1 MSKSGPEA
9 AVQRKHGGP
18 SLVPASVQRSPAYRW
33 VVLTMCWAA
42 FTMTSVDRSTWGPA
56 SASVSDSLA
65 VPIAAIGIFATC
77 YYIGYVASNAF
88 GGFLTDWLGGRMI
101 LSVTGLVA
109 GSFMIVFGTIESIT
123 AGLVVQGIVG
133 LFAGAD
139 YAGGLKLIATWFTP
153 AQRGFAMGVF
163 MTATSLGTVI
173 ANAVVPRLIEASGWR
188 ESYHVFGIV
197 TVVISVLCFVLLRD
211 RPHAQQQPMEPEKP
225 RASALPDLRPLLRNR
240 DLLLLA
246 VTGFGGLWGTYGFV
260 TWSNTLM
267 VKANGIDPVDAGTVL
282 VIFAGVAVV
291 AKPMVGW
298 VTDRLRLGQ
307 KLPII
312 VILVVFSG
320 TLLTFGSLSGLTQFM
335 VCAPLLGLGAYAYSP
350 LTAALTPALAGRD
363 LVGSAAGGVNA
374 VWQLG
379 SVVVPAVVGFVFH
392 ATGSFYA
399 AFIVLAIGPF
409 VGAATCCFIRSDRPS
424 KEGAGHPAPL
434 VAEHRATV

>member
-1 MSKSGPEA
+1 MT
-9 AVQRKHGGP
+9 VQHSSR
-18 SLVPASVQRSPAYRW
+18 YRW

-65 VPIAAIGIFATC
+65 VPVAAIGIFATC

-101 LSVTGLVA
+101 LSITGLVA
-109 GSFMIVFGTIESIT
+109 GSFMIVFGEIESIT
-123 AGLVVQGIVG
+123 AGLIVQGIVG

-139 YAGGLKLIATWFTP
+139 FAGGLKLIATWFSPT
-153 AQRGFAMGVF
+153 QRGFAMGVF

-173 ANAVVPRLIEASGWR
+173 ANAVVPRMISTSGWR
-188 ESYHVFGIV
+188 ESYHLFGIV
-197 TVVISVLCFVLLRD
+197 TVVISILCFILLRD
-211 RPHAQQQPMEPEKP
+211 RPPGHELERERTDRRPA
-225 RASALPDLRPLLRNR
+225 RTGSLPNLRPLLRNR
-240 DLLLLA
+240 DLLLLGI
-246 VTGFGGLWGTYGFV
+246 TGFGGLWGTYGFV

-282 VIFAGVAVV
+282 VIFAAVAVA

-298 VTDRLRLGQ
+298 ITDLLRLGQ
-307 KLPII
+307 RLPII
-312 VILVVFSG
+312 VILTVFGG
-320 TLLTFGSLSGLTQFM
+320 TLLVFGTFSSLTQFLW
-335 VCAPLLGLGAYAYSP
+335 CAPLLGLGAYAYSP
-350 LTAALTPALAGRD
+350 LTAALTPVLAGKG

-379 SVVVPAVVGFVFH
+379 SVAVPAVVGFVFQ

-409 VGAATCCFIRSDRPS
+409 IGAATCCFIRPDRPPRNTPRRT
-424 KEGAGHPAPL
+424 GTDPAVPTPTTGHTISA
-434 VAEHRATV
+434 

>member
-1 MSKSGPEA
+1 MSV
-9 AVQRKHGGP
+9 VQQ
-18 SLVPASVQRSPAYRW
+18 SSPYRW

-101 LSVTGLVA
+101 LSLTGLVA

-123 AGLVVQGIVG
+123 AGLIVQGIVG

-153 AQRGFAMGVF
+153 TQRGFAMGVF

-173 ANAVVPRLIEASGWR
+173 ANAVVPRLIEAASWR
-188 ESYHVFGIV
+188 ESYHVFGIA
-197 TVVISVLCFVLLRD
+197 TVVISVLCFFLLRD
-211 RPHAQQQPMEPEKP
+211 RPNGQEQQAEPQKP
-225 RASALPDLRPLLRNR
+225 RVRSSALPNLRPLLRNR

-246 VTGFGGLWGTYGFV
+246 ITGFGGLWGTYGFV

-298 VTDRLRLGQ
+298 VTDQFRLGQ

-312 VILVVFSG
+312 VILVVFGG
-320 TLLTFGSLSGLTQFM
+320 TLLTFGSLSSLTQFLW
-335 VCAPLLGLGAYAYSP
+335 CAPLLGLGAYAYSP

-392 ATGSFYA
+392 ATDSFYA
-399 AFIVLAIGPF
+399 AFIVLAVGPF
-409 VGAATCCFIRSDRPS
+409 IGAATCCFIRSDRPRRS
-424 KEGAGHPAPL
+424 AGGDTGRPNPA
-434 VAEHRATV
+434 VDHKVSV